1 MTPFHVISG
10 MSGAV
15 MVLPRGG
22 LTDNKGKPVRY
33 DRAYYIG
40 EQDFYVP
47 KSQDGKY
54 KSYAQPAEGMANWC
68 GREVRSTTP
77 L

>member
-1 MTPFHVISG
+1 MRWKAQKSGVFVYHCAPGGVMTPFHVISG

-47 KSQDGKY
+47 KSQDGK
-54 KSYAQPAEGMANWC
+54 
-68 GREVRSTTP
+68 
-77 L
+77 